1 MPKKTPLGRRHKKGT
16 GNFKDEVAKRLIV
29 HTQVGCAKKHKKKS
43 KEKENLGVDF
53 GKKLD
58 ESWDEIKARWAKDM
72 DEFFE
77 RWERALAEP

>member
-43 KEKENLGVDF
+43 KEKEKENLGGV
-53 GKKLD
+53 D